1 MTDKIHKMMIDT
13 MKNSIPEK
21 TIVEF
26 FLNMEDEGGKLNP
39 IGHNKDMESEFKN
52 DLFDAIYEDE
62 NGKIIDLRILEK
74 KPSQEDLYEMAQY
87 WDEMQRHFNKKVQ
100 PCFVITCESQ

>member
-26 FLNMEDEGGKLNP
+26 FLNMEDEGSKLNP
-39 IGHNKDMESEFKN
+39 IGYNKDMESEFKN

-62 NGKIIDLRILEK
+62 NGKIIISDLPWTNDILIY
-74 KPSQEDLYEMAQY
+74 L
-87 WDEMQRHFNKKVQ
+87 
-100 PCFVITCESQ
+100 C

>member
-1 MTDKIHKMMIDT
+1 MTDKIHKMMINT

-26 FLNMEDEGGKLNP
+26 FLNMEDESSKLNP
-39 IGHNKDMESEFKN
+39 IGYNKDMKSKFKN

-87 WDEMQRHFNKKVQ
+87 WDEMQRQFNKKVQ